1 MRYPAEETA
10 ARHERILQ
18 EASRLF
24 RERGI
29 GGVSLP
35 EIMKAAQL
43 THGPFYN
50 HFESKEA
57 LIAESLKCAMD
68 SKLSAWRTRAGK
80 SGLREFLDE
89 YLSREHCDNPGD
101 ACVAPVLAGEIA
113 RNPGA
118 KRSFTKYIKDSLSAI
133 KDSLSAIS
141 EQLAPEGVQKDE
153 ARAEAVRIYVGV
165 VGAVVLARAVDD
177 KALSDEILA
186 RTHADLVRGT
196 SRVRS
201 SGRTSLAKRRSKRRR
216 SLASSTN
223 YTARKIL
230 GE

>member
-10 ARHERILQ
+10 ARHQRILQ

-68 SKLSAWRTRAGK
+68 SKLELLLPGK
-80 SGLREFLDE
+80 RSPAALREFLDE

-101 ACVAPVLAGEIA
+101 GCVTPALAGEIA

-118 KRSFTKYIKDSLSAI
+118 RLPFTQYIKNTI
-133 KDSLSAIS
+133 SAIS
-141 EQLAPEGVQKDE
+141 EKLAPEGGQKDE
-153 ARAEAVRIYVGV
+153 ARGEAVRILVGI
-165 VGAVVLARAVDD
+165 VGALVLARAVDD

-186 RTHADLVRGT
+186 RTHADLLRGT
-196 SRVRS
+196 GRGRS
-201 SGRTSLAKRRSKRRR
+201 SGQTSPAKRRSGKRRPI
-216 SLASSTN
+216 A
-223 YTARKIL
+223 A
-230 GE
+230 

>member
-10 ARHERILQ
+10 ARHQRILQ

-68 SKLSAWRTRAGK
+68 SKLELLLPGK
-80 SGLREFLDE
+80 RSKAVLREFLDD
-89 YLSREHCDNPGD
+89 YLSREHCDNPGNG
-101 ACVAPVLAGEIA
+101 CVAAALAGEIA

-118 KRSFTKYIKDSLSAI
+118 RLPFTQYIKNTI
-133 KDSLSAIS
+133 SAIS
-141 EQLAPEGVQKDE
+141 EKLVPEGGQKDE
-153 ARAEAVRIYVGV
+153 ARAEALRIWVEI
-165 VGAVVLARAVDD
+165 VGALVLARAVDD
-177 KALSDEILA
+177 KAFSDEILA
-186 RTHADLVRGT
+186 RTHADLLRGT
-196 SRVRS
+196 GRGRS
-201 SGRTSLAKRRSKRRR
+201 SGPIASARTNRRRR
-216 SLASSTN
+216 SFASPS
-223 YTARKIL
+223 
-230 GE
+230 